1 MLCTNIYIMF
11 KKKEKVIVEVPK
23 GKRKRHRG
31 IVSQSSET
39 INQLALDKKML
50 IAKKREDR
58 KLGKIE

>member
-1 MLCTNIYIMF
+1 MF

-23 GKRKRHRG
+23 GQRKRHHG
-31 IVSQSSET
+31 QVSQSSET
-39 INQLALDKKML
+39 INQLSLDKKML

>member
-1 MLCTNIYIMF
+1 ML
-11 KKKEKVIVEVPK
+11 KKKDRITVEVPK

-39 INQLALDKKML
+39 INQLSIDKKML

>member
-1 MLCTNIYIMF
+1 MLCTNIYIML
-11 KKKEKVIVEVPK
+11 KKKDRITVEVPK

-39 INQLALDKKML
+39 INQLSIDKKML